1 MQYCKNCGRQLEDGI
16 RFCDRCGKS
25 VNQGKNSARAKK
37 QQQIEK
43 LQKERIER
51 KKLREER
58 EAEQLEK
65 KEHSSQVRSK
75 ISKPLIIVGICVAA
89 LIVIAIVS
97 YIVTTVS
104 SKDEVWKTNAIG
116 NLDATPIPT
125 MQPSETEEPTP
136 TPAAGSST
144 TYSAYIL
151 SNDMNFSYPDTY
163 TEAKTEGD
171 EELKF
176 EDANG
181 SVIKLYMKE
190 YPGGSPSYLMGRY
203 ADTLEGTTNFS
214 ETGNDWYVLTVQR
227 GDIVS
232 HRKYIIDREND
243 LSVYYDME
251 FDVSQNDVGEYEEY
265 MDYMDA
271 KFGLVKAGKSDKKSD

>member
-1 MQYCKNCGRQLEDGI
+1 MQYCKYCGRQLEDGI
-16 RFCDRCGKS
+16 RFCDRCGRS
-25 VNQGKNSARAKK
+25 VNQGKNNARIKK

-51 KKLREER
+51 KKLREEH

-65 KEHSSQVRSK
+65 KGRGSQVRSR
-75 ISKPLIIVGICVAA
+75 ISKPLIIAGVCLAA
-89 LIVIAIVS
+89 IIIIAVVS

-116 NLDATPIPT
+116 SLDATPVPT
-125 MQPSETEEPTP
+125 MQPSETAEPTEAP
-136 TPAAGSST
+136 SEGNKV

-163 TEAKTEGD
+163 SEAGIEGS
-171 EELKF
+171 EELRFVDK
-176 EDANG
+176 NG
-181 SVIKLYMKE
+181 SVIKLFMTE
-190 YPGGSPSYLMGRY
+190 YPGGSPSVLMNRY
-203 ADTLEGTTNFS
+203 AGTLEGTTNFS
-214 ETGNDWYVLTVQR
+214 ETGTDWYALTVQR
-227 GDIVS
+227 GDIVT

-251 FDVSQNDVGEYEEY
+251 FDVSQDNVSDYEEY

-271 KFGLVKAGKSDKKSD
+271 KFGLVKTDKADKKSD